1 MIAKD
6 HINKLQSFI
15 DDLTK
20 QDNEYLIL
28 QPKEYKRQLDTYFE
42 IETEGII
49 KDINRDLEWLSKEDD
64 KDLREGLKQLLPTI
78 ENLVHEV
85 ERLAISDNRDEKAE
99 IRVAFYKRLQG
110 FLSSL
115 IQTVEEVEKDA
126 LTNAQ
131 INACHFECLKA
142 GITVE
147 HLIQIYDN
155 LKSNH
160 WICSRHT
167 SMDAFIYYF
176 TGQGFMPSKQIHWK
190 VSTAKLALF
199 LDEIVADDHI
209 WAKASHIFLVK
220 NKPVG
225 KKSLGNIHS
234 KSLDRPITER
244 HLKEIKTKIT
254 HVELRPKSFWME

>member
-15 DDLTK
+15 DNLTK

-99 IRVAFYKRLQG
+99 IRVVFYKRLQG

-115 IQTVEEVEKDA
+115 IQTVEEVE
-126 LTNAQ
+126 N
-131 INACHFECLKA
+131 NE
-142 GITVE
+142 
-147 HLIQIYDN
+147 
-155 LKSNH
+155 
-160 WICSRHT
+160 
-167 SMDAFIYYF
+167 
-176 TGQGFMPSKQIHWK
+176 
-190 VSTAKLALF
+190 
-199 LDEIVADDHI
+199 
-209 WAKASHIFLVK
+209 
-220 NKPVG
+220 
-225 KKSLGNIHS
+225 
-234 KSLDRPITER
+234 
-244 HLKEIKTKIT
+244 
-254 HVELRPKSFWME
+254 

>member
-1 MIAKD
+1 MITKD
-6 HINKLQSFI
+6 HINRMRVFI
-15 DDLTK
+15 DNLCKHD
-20 QDNEYLIL
+20 DEYSTF
-28 QPKEYKRQLDTYFE
+28 QPKEYKRQLDNYYE

-49 KDINRDLEWLSKEDD
+49 KDINRDIEYLSKEDD
-64 KDLREGLKQLLPTI
+64 EDLRKGIKQLVPI
-78 ENLVHEV
+78 VENLLDTVKSRAV
-85 ERLAISDNRDEKAE
+85 SNNVDERTQIQ
-99 IRVAFYKRLQG
+99 IAFYERLQG

-115 IQTVEEVEKDA
+115 IETIEEVEQGA

-131 INACHFECLKA
+131 INDCHFECLKS
-142 GITVE
+142 GITIE
-147 HLIQIYDN
+147 HIVQIYGN

-176 TGQGFMPSKQIHWK
+176 TGQGFRPSEPIHWK
-190 VSTAKLALF
+190 VSTAKLTLF

-220 NKPVG
+220 NKPVS
-225 KKSLGNIHS
+225 KKTLGNTHS
-234 KSLDRPITER
+234 KSLDRQITEK

-254 HVELRPKSFWME
+254 HVELRSKPFWME